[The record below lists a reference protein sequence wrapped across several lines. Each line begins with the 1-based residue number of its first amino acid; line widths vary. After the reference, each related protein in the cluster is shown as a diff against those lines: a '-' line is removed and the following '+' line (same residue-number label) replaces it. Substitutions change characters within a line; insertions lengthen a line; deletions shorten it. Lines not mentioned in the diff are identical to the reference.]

1 MSQLATQ
8 LHDGDL
14 GVVLTSS
21 CEVDEGARGTLLH
34 VEDLFRLDVCPRDDM
49 VRTVVRNFSPDPLDF
64 RTPGSGGP
72 VIVQGELAELT
83 SAGRYD
89 LDITLGALSVRILI
103 GTLRDR
109 ARGVTR
115 FTAQAVVRASTSSP
129 ATARASA
136 SAA

>member
-1 MSQLATQ
+1 
-8 LHDGDL
+8 
-14 GVVLTSS
+14 
-21 CEVDEGARGTLLH
+21 
-34 VEDLFRLDVCPRDDM
+34 
-49 VRTVVRNFSPDPLDF
+49 
-64 RTPGSGGP
+64 
-72 VIVQGELAELT
+72 
-83 SAGRYD
+83 
-89 LDITLGALSVRILI
+89 LGALSVRILI

>member
-1 MSQLATQ
+1 VTLLATQ
-8 LHDGDL
+8 LGDDHP
-14 GVVLTSS
+14 GVILTSS
-21 CEVDEGARGTLLH
+21 REVDEGARAALLQ
-34 VEDLFRLDVCPRDDM
+34 VDGLFRVDVGTRDDM
-49 VRTVVRNFSPDPLDF
+49 VRTVVRNLSPDPLDVHS
-64 RTPGSGGP
+64 PGGP
-72 VIVQGELAELT
+72 LNVEDGVAELT
-83 SAGRYD
+83 TAERCD
-89 LDITLGALSVRILI
+89 LDLTLGGVAVRVLI